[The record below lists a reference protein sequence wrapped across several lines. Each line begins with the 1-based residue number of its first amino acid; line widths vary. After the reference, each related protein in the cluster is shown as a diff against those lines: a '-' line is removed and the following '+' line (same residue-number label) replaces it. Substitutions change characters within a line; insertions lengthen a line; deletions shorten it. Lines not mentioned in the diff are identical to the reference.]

1 MKKKLF
7 LAAAFLALAAVLF
20 VACKKEDTSGQIA
33 PGYSQDKGTGANP
46 NASTS
51 TGTTTTASTT

>member
-7 LAAAFLALAAVLF
+7 LAVTFLALAACLF
-20 VACKKEDTSGQIA
+20 VACKKEDDSAIA
-33 PGYSQDKGTGANP
+33 PGYSQDKGTGGNP
-46 NASTS
+46 NASS